1 MDNQHDLEEL
11 HSELGIAKDKLSYA
25 CHLAGGCY
33 PSELLNARVRNL
45 LVKTFSL
52 ELTARSGFGM
62 RQQTMRNRW
71 SRLVQLTAATPKSL
85 GFFKIK
91 GGLRGLAQELSTD
104 HTTLSRNLKTWE
116 ERPYPLVRTDF
127 HLKPDCRSLG
137 WIQIPLLT
145 DWLIWTADQRARLES
160 GQSGHLYEKTI
171 VRLTEYM
178 IPMGI
183 TPPYDITRQEA
194 SRLMVG
200 AREFGHSV
208 SGGPETLEARIRR
221 LREERKEKFRKIRRK
236 GYEQR
241 EERRRL
247 AAVA

>member
-1 MDNQHDLEEL
+1 
-11 HSELGIAKDKLSYA
+11 
-25 CHLAGGCY
+25 
-33 PSELLNARVRNL
+33 
-45 LVKTFSL
+45 
-52 ELTARSGFGM
+52 
-62 RQQTMRNRW
+62 
-71 SRLVQLTAATPKSL
+71 L
-85 GFFKIK
+85 GFFKVE

-104 HTTLSRNLKTWE
+104 HTTLSRNLKTWA

-127 HLKPDCRSLG
+127 EPLSDCKSLG

-145 DWLIWTADQRARLES
+145 DWLIWTAEQRARLES
-160 GQSGHLYEKTI
+160 GQPGHLYEKTI

-183 TPPYDITRQEA
+183 TPPCDITSEEA
-194 SRLMVG
+194 SRLMVW

-208 SGGPETLEARIRR
+208 RGGPETLEARIRR
-221 LREERKEKFRKIRRK
+221 LREERREKFRKIRRK

>member
-1 MDNQHDLEEL
+1 MDNQQDLEEL
-11 HSELGIAKDKLSYA
+11 HSELGIAEDKLSYA
-25 CHLAGGCY
+25 CYLAAVRY
-33 PSELLNARVRNL
+33 PSQLLGVRVRK
-45 LVKTFSL
+45 LVVRAFCS
-52 ELTARSGFGM
+52 ELATRSGFGM
-62 RQQTMRNRW
+62 RQKTMRDRW
-71 SRLVQLTAATPKSL
+71 SQLVELTAATPTAL
-85 GFFKIK
+85 GFFKVE

-104 HTTLSRNLKTWE
+104 HTTLSRNLKTWA

-127 HLKPDCRSLG
+127 DLLSDCKSLG

-145 DWLIWTADQRARLES
+145 DWLIWTAEQRARLES
-160 GQSGHLYEKTI
+160 RQPGHLYEKTI

-183 TPPYDITRQEA
+183 TPPCDITSEEA

-200 AREFGHSV
+200 ARELSHSV

-221 LREERKEKFRKIRRK
+221 LREERREKFRKIRRK

-241 EERRRL
+241 EEHRRL
-247 AAVA
+247 ATAT

>member
-1 MDNQHDLEEL
+1 MDKQQNLEEL
-11 HSELGIAKDKLSYA
+11 HSELGIAEVKLSYA
-25 CHLAGGCY
+25 CYLAGGCY
-33 PSELLNARVRNL
+33 PSQLLGARARHLVVRAFSSELA
-45 LVKTFSL
+45 T
-52 ELTARSGFGM
+52 RSGFGM
-62 RQQTMRNRW
+62 RQKTMRDRW
-71 SRLVQLTAATPKSL
+71 SQLIQLTAATPTAL
-85 GFFKIK
+85 GFFKIE

-104 HTTLSRNLKTWE
+104 HTTLSRNLKTWA

-127 HLKPDCRSLG
+127 DLLSDCKSLG

-145 DWLIWTADQRARLES
+145 DWLIWTAEQRARLES
-160 GQSGHLYEKTI
+160 RQPGHLYEKTI

-183 TPPYDITRQEA
+183 TPPYDITSEEA

-200 AREFGHSV
+200 AREFSHSV

-221 LREERKEKFRKIRRK
+221 LREERREKFRKIRRK

>member
-1 MDNQHDLEEL
+1 
-11 HSELGIAKDKLSYA
+11 
-25 CHLAGGCY
+25 
-33 PSELLNARVRNL
+33 
-45 LVKTFSL
+45 
-52 ELTARSGFGM
+52 M
-62 RQQTMRNRW
+62 RQKTMRDRW
-71 SRLVQLTAATPKSL
+71 SQLIQLTAATPTAL
-85 GFFKIK
+85 GFFKIE

-104 HTTLSRNLKTWE
+104 HTTLSRNLKTWA

-127 HLKPDCRSLG
+127 DLLSDCKSLG

-145 DWLIWTADQRARLES
+145 DWLIWTAEQRARLES
-160 GQSGHLYEKTI
+160 RQPGHLYEKTI

-183 TPPYDITRQEA
+183 TPPYDITSEEA

-200 AREFGHSV
+200 AREFSHSV

-221 LREERKEKFRKIRRK
+221 LREERREKFRKIRRK

>member
-11 HSELGIAKDKLSYA
+11 HSELGIAEVKLSYA
-25 CHLAGGCY
+25 CYLAGGCY
-33 PSELLNARVRNL
+33 PSQLLGARARHLVVRAFKSELA
-45 LVKTFSL
+45 
-52 ELTARSGFGM
+52 ARSGFGM
-62 RQQTMRNRW
+62 RQKTMRDRW
-71 SRLVQLTAATPKSL
+71 SQLIQLTAATPTAL
-85 GFFKIK
+85 GFFKIE

-104 HTTLSRNLKTWE
+104 HTTLSRNLKTWA

-127 HLKPDCRSLG
+127 DLLSDCKSLG

-145 DWLIWTADQRARLES
+145 DWLIWTAEQRARLES
-160 GQSGHLYEKTI
+160 RQPGHLYEKTI
-171 VRLTEYM
+171 VGLTEYM

-183 TPPYDITRQEA
+183 TPPCDITSEEA

-200 AREFGHSV
+200 AREFSHSV

-221 LREERKEKFRKIRRK
+221 LREERREKFRKIRRK

>member
-1 MDNQHDLEEL
+1 MDKQQNLEEL
-11 HSELGIAKDKLSYA
+11 YSELEIAEVKLSYA
-25 CHLAGGCY
+25 CYLAGGCY
-33 PSELLNARVRNL
+33 PSQLLGARARHLVVRAFSSELA
-45 LVKTFSL
+45 
-52 ELTARSGFGM
+52 ARSGFGM
-62 RQQTMRNRW
+62 RQKTMRARW
-71 SRLVQLTAATPKSL
+71 SQLIQLTAATPTAL
-85 GFFKIK
+85 GFFKVE

-104 HTTLSRNLKTWE
+104 HTTLSRNLKTWA

-127 HLKPDCRSLG
+127 EPLSDCKSLG

-145 DWLIWTADQRARLES
+145 DWLIWTAEQRARLES
-160 GQSGHLYEKTI
+160 GQPGHLYEKTI

-183 TPPYDITRQEA
+183 TPPCDITSEEA
-194 SRLMVG
+194 SRLMVW

-221 LREERKEKFRKIRRK
+221 LREERREKFRKIRRK

-241 EERRRL
+241 EARRRL
-247 AAVA
+247 APVA